1 MFLAAM
7 AVIGW
12 TFEYF
17 RGEHAVGY
25 PPSSLVEST
34 RRVF

>member
-1 MFLAAM
+1 MAVGWWLAITGMFLAAV

-17 RGEHAVGY
+17 RGEHTV
-25 PPSSLVEST
+25 
-34 RRVF
+34 

>member
-1 MFLAAM
+1 MAVGWWLAITGVFLATG

-17 RGEHAVGY
+17 RGEHAV
-25 PPSSLVEST
+25 
-34 RRVF
+34 